1 MEQFTFY
8 ELYADILQSM
18 DDVSAGK
25 LASCICAYEFED
37 KEPAGELS
45 DRENLSKNICKNRK
59 QNNRVRGG
67 KLGRI
72 CSRIRKTQ
80 SLLHP
85 AFLLSDAGN
94 PPSVCLRQNL
104 YEEEKQ

>member
-25 LASCICAYEFED
+25 LASCIGAYEFED
-37 KEPAGELS
+37 KEPVEELS
-45 DRENLSKNICKNRK
+45 D
-59 QNNRVRGG
+59 NRVNGG

-80 SLLHP
+80 NLLHP

-94 PPSVCLRQNL
+94 RHRCACGKIRNRAAAIRPD
-104 YEEEKQ
+104 